1 MGRFIG
7 ALRRIIWV
15 LLCAVVLS
23 ACSDRASFHAQEITG
38 AEFGRDFALPDTEG
52 QVRRLADF
60 RGEVVALYFGFIQC
74 PDVCPTALARAVE
87 VKRLLGAQGERFR
100 VVFITVDPERDRPG
114 VVRAYLD
121 AFDPT
126 FVGLI
131 PPDAATLEA
140 TAKAFRVFYRKVP
153 TGASYTM
160 DHTATTFVYDP
171 KGKLRLAVPHAM
183 GATQFAED
191 VARLLAEAP

>member
-1 MGRFIG
+1 MGRFFVTC
-7 ALRRIIWV
+7 RRIVWV
-15 LLCAVVLS
+15 VCAVVLT
-23 ACSDRASFHAQEITG
+23 ACSDRPAFHAQEITG

-52 QVRRLADF
+52 KVRRLADF

-100 VVFITVDPERDRPG
+100 VVFVTVDPERDTPE
-114 VVRAYLD
+114 VVRAYLN

-183 GATQFAED
+183 DATQFAED